1 MPAVVV
7 IVMAVCKCPSIPTL
21 MVSTLVAV
29 VLAKHGVE
37 RLLLVLPAGH
47 EVAEACQDDPSKHV
61 GVTAHW
67 QDEVE
72 EVFHLQCL
80 PVCSLAWVAGE

>member
-29 VLAKHGVE
+29 DKAVFYI
-37 RLLLVLPAGH
+37 
-47 EVAEACQDDPSKHV
+47 SK
-61 GVTAHW
+61 TITT
-67 QDEVE
+67 
-72 EVFHLQCL
+72 C
-80 PVCSLAWVAGE
+80 